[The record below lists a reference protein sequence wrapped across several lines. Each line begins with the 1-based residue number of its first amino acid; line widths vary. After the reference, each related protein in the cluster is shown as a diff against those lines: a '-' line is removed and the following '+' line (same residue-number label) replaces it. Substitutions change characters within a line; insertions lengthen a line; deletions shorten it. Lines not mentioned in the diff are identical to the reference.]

1 MMMVVV
7 VMVMVMVVMVVT
19 MVIVM
24 MVVMMMMMMVVM
36 VVTMVMMV
44 MVMVV
49 MVVMMVVVMVVTM
62 MLLCVVAAVFHGFG
76 GRMTVSDVGPT
87 TVNNIMAQCF
97 KEIGLKK
104 RDLNG
109 QTPFGQFCRSNRVIR
124 PRDRDEGAKY
134 RVHVCL
140 SVHSHNSKPHV

>member
-1 MMMVVV
+1 
-7 VMVMVMVVMVVT
+7 VM
-19 MVIVM
+19 
-24 MVVMMMMMMVVM
+24 
-36 VVTMVMMV
+36 
-44 MVMVV
+44 
-49 MVVMMVVVMVVTM
+49 VMVVTM

-140 SVHSHNSKPHV
+140 SVRSHNSKPHV